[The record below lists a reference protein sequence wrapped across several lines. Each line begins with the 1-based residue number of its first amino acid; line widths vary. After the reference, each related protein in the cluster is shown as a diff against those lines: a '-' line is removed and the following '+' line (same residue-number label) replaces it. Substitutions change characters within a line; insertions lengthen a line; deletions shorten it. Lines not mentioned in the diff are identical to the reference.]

1 MSLDLLQVLPQVQE
15 LGRDAVLRV
24 KTKADMTRDSL
35 QVLLEIA
42 EMDPQHLL
50 DAVEQTGDQWRGAA
64 PTTERIDGTFP
75 PPPTP
80 PQLNVIGSDG
90 SQIYVDRH
98 SPFLYFLIN
107 IGSIWIPYGTGST
120 PQTFSHPHIYHHEL
134 QLRDERGRLISAPII
149 DKIRDAEEM
158 HELANLAERFSSRP
172 TLALLDNNLLMY
184 SGVALRND
192 ISTLVGNVLER
203 YQRSMERIRKA
214 GVALAGFIDRSQS
227 SDLLKLMSLAKWNE
241 QDNRY
246 TGLTDT
252 DVFLNHLPPKHRSA
266 TFRLH
271 LPIGVPQQRRDRTIY
286 FFYLKTSSEDQI
298 ARIEVPEWVVLDPNL
313 MELVHAGILME
324 CQATNGFPYSLI
336 RAHELAVV
344 TDGERQALDHWI
356 TTICLEHGLQL
367 QPSQKAV
374 TKRWLSRPR
383 HHGL

>member
-35 QVLLEIA
+35 QVLHEIA
-42 EMDPQHLL
+42 EMDPHSLL
-50 DAVEQTGDQWRGAA
+50 DPIKQTGDQWRGAV

-75 PPPTP
+75 PPPMP
-80 PQLNVIGSDG
+80 SQLNVIGSDG

-107 IGSIWIPYGTGST
+107 IGSIWIPYGSGQS

-134 QLRDERGRLISAPII
+134 QLRDERGHLISASII

-158 HELANLAERFSSRP
+158 HELANLAERFSIKP

-184 SGVALRND
+184 RGMVLRND
-192 ISTLVGNVLER
+192 ISTIIGNAFER
-203 YQRSMERIRKA
+203 YQRSMDRIRKA

-227 SDLLKLMSLAKWNE
+227 SDLLKLISLAKWNE

-246 TGLTDT
+246 PGLTDR
-252 DVFLNHLPPKHRSA
+252 DIFLKHLPPRHRSA
-266 TFRLH
+266 TFQLH
-271 LPIGVPQQRRDRTIY
+271 FPVSVPQQRRDPTIY
-286 FFYLKTSSEDQI
+286 FFYLKTDSEDQI
-298 ARIEVPEWVVLDPNL
+298 ARIEVPEWVVMDPSL
-313 MELVHAGILME
+313 MELVHAGILIE

-356 TTICLEHGLQL
+356 TTICLEYGLQL
-367 QPSQKAV
+367 QPSQKAM